1 MPNCPQCYA
10 TKRYLDEDEIEYSMV
25 DITKDEKA
33 YELVSS
39 LGYKEA
45 PIVVGKAD
53 DIAGSTMTLWV
64 NPLNDNWTIV
74 ATKKDLSCVIGTGT
88 HFKIMPM
95 KKSNNI

>member
-1 MPNCPQCYA
+1 MTSVVLYTMPNCPQCYA

-45 PIVVGKAD
+45 PIVVNGEVHWSGFRPDK
-53 DIAGSTMTLWV
+53 IASLKV
-64 NPLNDNWTIV
+64 
-74 ATKKDLSCVIGTGT
+74 
-88 HFKIMPM
+88 
-95 KKSNNI
+95 KKSS